1 MKTFKHISIHETD
14 ERMNEWMK
22 GSMNP
27 FPGPKQIP
35 KFCNATQRNTTQ
47 IDILEF
53 TALFQI
59 LVLTTMSTTHSWIII
74 SN

>member
-1 MKTFKHISIHETD
+1 MKTFKHISIH

-35 KFCNATQRNTTQ
+35 MFCNATQHHTDWYIGIHCSFSDT
-47 IDILEF
+47 
-53 TALFQI
+53 
-59 LVLTTMSTTHSWIII
+59 STNNYVYHA
-74 SN
+74 